1 MNQTQADTV
10 TLVVRHQV
18 QQQHEQRYETWL
30 RQIIDIAGDYAGHLG
45 VVRSRIT

>member
-18 QQQHEQRYETWL
+18 QQQHEQRYET
-30 RQIIDIAGDYAGHLG
+30 
-45 VVRSRIT
+45 